1 MNFFQ
6 QLAMGEAKKQFAHY
20 IVDCLTMRNSYANIQ
35 LHNYVEYR
43 SAIETSR
50 TIANAFKF

>member
-1 MNFFQ
+1 
-6 QLAMGEAKKQFAHY
+6 MGEAKKQFAHY
-20 IVDCLTMRNSYANIQ
+20 IVDCIAMRNTYANIQ

-50 TIANAFKF
+50 TIANAFKFL